1 MNNKKEESTCVRLS
15 KTEKQM
21 LSVLKEK
28 HCISVSALFRKFVQ
42 ETYNRLENE
51 DNTVN
56 QK

>member
-15 KTEKQM
+15 RIEKDM
-21 LSVLKEK
+21 LAILKEK

-42 ETYNRLENE
+42 ETYAKLENE
-51 DNTVN
+51 NNTVN

>member
-15 KTEKQM
+15 IVEKEM

-42 ETYNRLENE
+42 ETYIKLEKNE
-51 DNTVN
+51 NS
-56 QK
+56 KIK

>member
-15 KTEKQM
+15 KTEKEM
-21 LSVLKEK
+21 LAVLKEK